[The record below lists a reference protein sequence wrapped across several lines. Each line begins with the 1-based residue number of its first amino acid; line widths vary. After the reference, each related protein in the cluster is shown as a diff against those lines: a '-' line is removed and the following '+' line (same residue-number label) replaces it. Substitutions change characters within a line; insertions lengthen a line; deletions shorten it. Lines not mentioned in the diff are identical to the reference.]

1 MPAGLMPAGLMP
13 AGLML
18 AGLMAVGHGPAEDAG
33 RRMSRWH

>member
-1 MPAGLMPAGLMP
+1 MPTGLMP
-13 AGLML
+13 